1 MGALKFFRRIVSSS
15 NPKETNFGD
24 SSILYLQYRMI
35 TFWKWINGAK
45 HFQYSIKY
53 REISPPRI
61 VEQLDVPIVLVVEKV
76 QTLLRQLFALD
87 VCQNGYFALLHWL
100 LFS

>member
-1 MGALKFFRRIVSSS
+1 
-15 NPKETNFGD
+15 
-24 SSILYLQYRMI
+24 MI

-87 VCQNGYFALLHWL
+87 VCQNGYFA
-100 LFS
+100 FFIGYCFREC